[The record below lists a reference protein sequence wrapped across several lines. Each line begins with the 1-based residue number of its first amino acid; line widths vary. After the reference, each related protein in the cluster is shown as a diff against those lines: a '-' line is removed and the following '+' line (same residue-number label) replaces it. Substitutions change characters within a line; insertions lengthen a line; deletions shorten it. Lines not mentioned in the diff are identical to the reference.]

1 MSESPG
7 KKNLDSLTSTN
18 LSNPSDFYIA
28 FENRYR
34 GSRELIK
41 QRQTS
46 YLPYIS
52 PLKTVY
58 PNLKAI
64 DLGCG
69 RGEWLELLK
78 ENGVDASGVDL
89 DDAMLSSCIA
99 SNLNVKKIDAISA
112 LQELPNASLQI
123 ISGFHIAEH
132 LPFEQLI
139 ELIHQAL
146 RVLSPG
152 GLLILETPNSENIQ
166 VATSSFYLDPTHRNP
181 IPAQLLSFLMTYS
194 GFAFTTELR
203 LNADISPAEDVWLT
217 LRNVLTGVSR
227 DYAII
232 AQKAHKDLALN
243 LPIQMTSNNLGLSFE
258 DLVGPFD
265 SQLLNMDSKIRELLH
280 VQKMVTDWRE
290 ITLKQQSQLLEQ
302 QSQLLEQQ
310 SQLRDNKLRIHRLET
325 PFRAI
330 NNVWKKF
337 KQIKFK
343 ITQKIIP
350 KINQKKIQAHQLTRS
365 TLILIIRKLGL
376 YEQAFAFKHR
386 RINRIKL
393 ENLSPRAKQIYDD
406 LKLSKKIN
414 SKQEKS

>member
-1 MSESPG
+1 MSDSPS
-7 KKNLDSLTSTN
+7 KKKSDDLASINVSSAN
-18 LSNPSDFYIA
+18 DFYIA
-28 FENRYR
+28 FENQYR

-46 YLPYIS
+46 YLPYIA

-99 SNLNVKKIDAISA
+99 SNLKVKKIDAISA

-152 GLLILETPNSENIQ
+152 GLLILETPNSENIN

-203 LNADISPAEDVWLT
+203 LNADISPAEGAWLT

-227 DYAII
+227 DYALI
-232 AQKAHKDLALN
+232 AQKAHGDLALN
-243 LPIQMTSNNLGLSFE
+243 IPLQITSNNLGLSFD

-265 SQLLNMDSKIRELLH
+265 SQLLNMNSKIGEHLLSNQKIFNEL
-280 VQKMVTDWRE
+280 
-290 ITLKQQSQLLEQ
+290 QQIILDQ
-302 QSQLLEQQ
+302 QF
-310 SQLRDNKLRIHRLET
+310 RIHRLET
-325 PFRAI
+325 PFRI
-330 NNVWKKF
+330 LKNLWRQF
-337 KQIKFK
+337 KYIG
-343 ITQKIIP
+343 P
-350 KINQKKIQAHQLTRS
+350 KIKQRLIQTQQLVQGV
-365 TLILIIRKLGL
+365 LILIIRNLGL

-386 RINRIKL
+386 RLNRIKL
-393 ENLSPRAKQIYDD
+393 KNLSPWAKQIYDD
-406 LKLSKKIN
+406 LRLAKKIN
-414 SKQEKS
+414 SKQDKP

>member
-1 MSESPG
+1 MSDSPS
-7 KKNLDSLTSTN
+7 KKKSDALASINVSSAN
-18 LSNPSDFYIA
+18 DFYIA

-46 YLPYIS
+46 YLPYIA
-52 PLKTVY
+52 PLNTVY

-99 SNLNVKKIDAISA
+99 SNLKVKKIDAISA
-112 LQELPNASLQI
+112 LQELPNASLHI

-152 GLLILETPNSENIQ
+152 GLLILETPNSENIN

-203 LNADISPAEDVWLT
+203 LNADISPAEGAWLT

-227 DYAII
+227 DYALI
-232 AQKAHKDLALN
+232 AQKAHGELALN
-243 LPIQMTSNNLGLSFE
+243 IPLQMTSNNLGLSFD

-265 SQLLNMDSKIRELLH
+265 SQLLNMNSKIG
-280 VQKMVTDWRE
+280 D
-290 ITLKQQSQLLEQ
+290 QLLSNQKIFNELQ
-302 QSQLLEQQ
+302 QIIHDQQ
-310 SQLRDNKLRIHRLET
+310 FRIHRLET
-325 PFRAI
+325 PFRI
-330 NNVWKKF
+330 LKNLWRQF
-337 KQIKFK
+337 KYIG
-343 ITQKIIP
+343 P
-350 KINQKKIQAHQLTRS
+350 KIKQRLIQTQQLVQGV
-365 TLILIIRKLGL
+365 LILIIRNLGL

-386 RINRIKL
+386 RLNRIKL
-393 ENLSPRAKQIYDD
+393 KNLSPWAKQIYDD
-406 LKLSKKIN
+406 LRLAKKIN
-414 SKQEKS
+414 SKQDKP

>member
-1 MSESPG
+1 MSESPS

-18 LSNPSDFYIA
+18 LSSPSDFYIA
-28 FENRYR
+28 FEDRYR

-46 YLPYIS
+46 YLPYIE
-52 PLKTVY
+52 PLKAIY

-89 DDAMLSSCIA
+89 DNAMLSSCIA
-99 SNLNVKKIDAISA
+99 SNLKVKKIDAISA
-112 LQELPNASLQI
+112 LQELPNASLHI

-152 GLLILETPNSENIQ
+152 GLLILETPNSENIN

-181 IPAQLLSFLMTYS
+181 IPVQLLSFLMTYS

-203 LNADISPAEDVWLT
+203 LNADISPAEGAWLT

-227 DYAII
+227 DYALI
-232 AQKAHKDLALN
+232 AQKAHGDLALN
-243 LPIQMTSNNLGLSFE
+243 IPLQITSNNLGLSFD

-265 SQLLNMDSKIRELLH
+265 SQLLNMNSKIGENLLSN
-280 VQKMVTDWRE
+280 QKIFNE
-290 ITLKQQSQLLEQ
+290 LKQTILDQ
-302 QSQLLEQQ
+302 QF
-310 SQLRDNKLRIHRLET
+310 RIHRLET
-325 PFRAI
+325 PFRI
-330 NNVWKKF
+330 LKNLWRQF
-337 KQIKFK
+337 KYIG
-343 ITQKIIP
+343 P
-350 KINQKKIQAHQLTRS
+350 KIKQKLIQTQQLLQGV
-365 TLILIIRKLGL
+365 LILIIRNLGL

-386 RINRIKL
+386 RLNRIKL
-393 ENLSPRAKQIYDD
+393 KNLSPWAKQIYDD
-406 LKLSKKIN
+406 LGLAKKIN
-414 SKQEKS
+414 SKQDKP

>member
-1 MSESPG
+1 MSDSPSI
-7 KKNLDSLTSTN
+7 KKSDALASINVSSAN
-18 LSNPSDFYIA
+18 DFYIA

-46 YLPYIS
+46 YLPYIA

-99 SNLNVKKIDAISA
+99 SNLKVKKIDAISA
-112 LQELPNASLQI
+112 LQELPNASLHI

-152 GLLILETPNSENIQ
+152 GLLILETPNSENIN

-203 LNADISPAEDVWLT
+203 LNADISPAEGAWLT

-227 DYAII
+227 DYALI
-232 AQKAHKDLALN
+232 AQKAHGELALN
-243 LPIQMTSNNLGLSFE
+243 IPLQMTSNNLGLSFD

-265 SQLLNMDSKIRELLH
+265 SQLLNMNSKIG
-280 VQKMVTDWRE
+280 D
-290 ITLKQQSQLLEQ
+290 QLLSNQKIFNELQ
-302 QSQLLEQQ
+302 QIIHDQQ
-310 SQLRDNKLRIHRLET
+310 FRIHRLET
-325 PFRAI
+325 PFRI
-330 NNVWKKF
+330 LKNLWRQF
-337 KQIKFK
+337 KYIG
-343 ITQKIIP
+343 P
-350 KINQKKIQAHQLTRS
+350 KIKQRLIQTQQLVQGV
-365 TLILIIRKLGL
+365 LILIIRNLVM

-386 RINRIKL
+386 RLNRIKL
-393 ENLSPRAKQIYDD
+393 KNLSPWAKQIYDD
-406 LKLSKKIN
+406 LRLAKKIN
-414 SKQEKS
+414 SKQDKP

>member
-1 MSESPG
+1 MSDSPS
-7 KKNLDSLTSTN
+7 KKKSDALDSINVSSAN
-18 LSNPSDFYIA
+18 DFYIA

-46 YLPYIS
+46 YLPYIA
-52 PLKTVY
+52 PLNTVY

-99 SNLNVKKIDAISA
+99 SNLKVKKIDAISA
-112 LQELPNASLQI
+112 LQELPNASLHI

-152 GLLILETPNSENIQ
+152 GLLILETPNSENIN

-203 LNADISPAEDVWLT
+203 LNADISPAEGAWLT

-227 DYAII
+227 DYALI
-232 AQKAHKDLALN
+232 AQKAHGELALN
-243 LPIQMTSNNLGLSFE
+243 IPLQMTSNNLGLSFD

-265 SQLLNMDSKIRELLH
+265 SQLLNMNSKIG
-280 VQKMVTDWRE
+280 D
-290 ITLKQQSQLLEQ
+290 QLLSNQKIFNELQ
-302 QSQLLEQQ
+302 QIILDQQ
-310 SQLRDNKLRIHRLET
+310 FRIHRLET
-325 PFRAI
+325 PFRI
-330 NNVWKKF
+330 LKNLWRQF
-337 KQIKFK
+337 KYIG
-343 ITQKIIP
+343 P
-350 KINQKKIQAHQLTRS
+350 KIKQRLIQTQQLVQGV
-365 TLILIIRKLGL
+365 LILIIRNLGL

-386 RINRIKL
+386 RLNRIKL
-393 ENLSPRAKQIYDD
+393 KNLSPWAKQIYDD
-406 LKLSKKIN
+406 LRLAKKIN
-414 SKQEKS
+414 SKQDKP

>member
-1 MSESPG
+1 MSDSPSI
-7 KKNLDSLTSTN
+7 KKSDALASINVSSAN
-18 LSNPSDFYIA
+18 DFYIA

-46 YLPYIS
+46 YLPYIA

-99 SNLNVKKIDAISA
+99 SNLKVKKIDAISA
-112 LQELPNASLQI
+112 LQELPNASLHI

-152 GLLILETPNSENIQ
+152 GLLILETPNSENIN

-194 GFAFTTELR
+194 GFAFTIELR
-203 LNADISPAEDVWLT
+203 LNADISPAEGAWLT

-227 DYAII
+227 DYALI
-232 AQKAHKDLALN
+232 AQKAHGELALN
-243 LPIQMTSNNLGLSFE
+243 IPLQMTSNNLGLSFD

-265 SQLLNMDSKIRELLH
+265 SQLLNMNSKIG
-280 VQKMVTDWRE
+280 D
-290 ITLKQQSQLLEQ
+290 QLLSNQKIFNELQ
-302 QSQLLEQQ
+302 QIIHDQQ
-310 SQLRDNKLRIHRLET
+310 FRIHRLET
-325 PFRAI
+325 PFRI
-330 NNVWKKF
+330 LKNLWRQF
-337 KQIKFK
+337 KYIG
-343 ITQKIIP
+343 P
-350 KINQKKIQAHQLTRS
+350 KIKQRLIQTQQLVQGV
-365 TLILIIRKLGL
+365 LILIIRNLGL

-386 RINRIKL
+386 RLNRIKL
-393 ENLSPRAKQIYDD
+393 KNLSPWAKQIYDD
-406 LKLSKKIN
+406 LRLAKKIN
-414 SKQEKS
+414 SKQDKP

>member
-1 MSESPG
+1 MSDSPS
-7 KKNLDSLTSTN
+7 KKKSDALDSINVSSAN
-18 LSNPSDFYIA
+18 DFYIA

-46 YLPYIS
+46 YLPYIA

-99 SNLNVKKIDAISA
+99 SNLKVKKIDAISA
-112 LQELPNASLQI
+112 LQELPNASLHI

-152 GLLILETPNSENIQ
+152 GLLILETPNSENIN

-203 LNADISPAEDVWLT
+203 LNADISPAEGAWLT

-227 DYAII
+227 DYALI
-232 AQKAHKDLALN
+232 AQKAHGELALN
-243 LPIQMTSNNLGLSFE
+243 IPLQMTSNNLGLSFD

-265 SQLLNMDSKIRELLH
+265 SQLLNMNSKIG
-280 VQKMVTDWRE
+280 D
-290 ITLKQQSQLLEQ
+290 QLLSNQKIFNELQ
-302 QSQLLEQQ
+302 QIIHDQQ
-310 SQLRDNKLRIHRLET
+310 FRIHRLET
-325 PFRAI
+325 PFRI
-330 NNVWKKF
+330 LKNLWRQF
-337 KQIKFK
+337 KYIG
-343 ITQKIIP
+343 P
-350 KINQKKIQAHQLTRS
+350 KIKQRLIQTQQLVQGV
-365 TLILIIRKLGL
+365 LILIIRNLGL

-386 RINRIKL
+386 RLNRIKL
-393 ENLSPRAKQIYDD
+393 KNLSPWAKQIYDD
-406 LKLSKKIN
+406 LRLAKKIN
-414 SKQEKS
+414 SKQDKP

>member
-243 LPIQMTSNNLGLSFE
+243 LPIQMTSNNLGLSFD

-265 SQLLNMDSKIRELLH
+265 SQLLNMNSKIGEHLLSN
-280 VQKMVTDWRE
+280 QKIFNE
-290 ITLKQQSQLLEQ
+290 LKQTILDQ
-302 QSQLLEQQ
+302 QF
-310 SQLRDNKLRIHRLET
+310 RIHRLET
-325 PFRAI
+325 PFRI
-330 NNVWKKF
+330 LKNLWRQF
-337 KQIKFK
+337 KYIG
-343 ITQKIIP
+343 P
-350 KINQKKIQAHQLTRS
+350 KIKQKLIQTQQLLQGV
-365 TLILIIRKLGL
+365 LILIIRNLGL

-386 RINRIKL
+386 RLNRIKL
-393 ENLSPRAKQIYDD
+393 KNLSPWAKQIYDD
-406 LKLSKKIN
+406 LGLAKKIN
-414 SKQEKS
+414 SKQDKP

>member
-1 MSESPG
+1 MSDSPSI
-7 KKNLDSLTSTN
+7 KKSDALASINVSSAN
-18 LSNPSDFYIA
+18 DFYIA

-46 YLPYIS
+46 YLPYIA

-99 SNLNVKKIDAISA
+99 SNLKVKKIDAISA
-112 LQELPNASLQI
+112 LQELPNASLHI

-152 GLLILETPNSENIQ
+152 GLLILETPNSENIN

-203 LNADISPAEDVWLT
+203 LNADISPAEGAWLT

-227 DYAII
+227 DYALI
-232 AQKAHKDLALN
+232 AQKAHGELALN
-243 LPIQMTSNNLGLSFE
+243 IPLQMTSNNLGLSFD

-265 SQLLNMDSKIRELLH
+265 SQLLNMNSKIG
-280 VQKMVTDWRE
+280 D
-290 ITLKQQSQLLEQ
+290 QLLSNQKIFNELQ
-302 QSQLLEQQ
+302 QIIHDQQ
-310 SQLRDNKLRIHRLET
+310 FRIHRLET
-325 PFRAI
+325 PFRI
-330 NNVWKKF
+330 LKNLWRQF
-337 KQIKFK
+337 KYIG
-343 ITQKIIP
+343 P
-350 KINQKKIQAHQLTRS
+350 KIKQRLIQTQQLVQGV
-365 TLILIIRKLGL
+365 LILIIRNLGL

-386 RINRIKL
+386 RLNRIKL
-393 ENLSPRAKQIYDD
+393 KNLSPWAKQIYDD
-406 LKLSKKIN
+406 LRLAKKIN
-414 SKQEKS
+414 SKQDKP

>member
-1 MSESPG
+1 MSDSPS
-7 KKNLDSLTSTN
+7 KKKSDALDSINVSSAN
-18 LSNPSDFYIA
+18 DFYIA

-46 YLPYIS
+46 YLPYIA

-99 SNLNVKKIDAISA
+99 SNLKVKKIDAISA
-112 LQELPNASLQI
+112 LQELPNASLHI

-152 GLLILETPNSENIQ
+152 GLLILETPNSENIN

-203 LNADISPAEDVWLT
+203 LNADISPAEGAWLT

-227 DYAII
+227 DYALI
-232 AQKAHKDLALN
+232 AQKAHGELALN
-243 LPIQMTSNNLGLSFE
+243 IPIQMTSNNLGLSFD

-265 SQLLNMDSKIRELLH
+265 SQLLNMNSKIG
-280 VQKMVTDWRE
+280 D
-290 ITLKQQSQLLEQ
+290 QLLSNQKIFNELQ
-302 QSQLLEQQ
+302 QIILDQQ
-310 SQLRDNKLRIHRLET
+310 FRIHRLET
-325 PFRAI
+325 PFRI
-330 NNVWKKF
+330 LKNLWRQF
-337 KQIKFK
+337 KYIG
-343 ITQKIIP
+343 P
-350 KINQKKIQAHQLTRS
+350 KIKQRLIQTQQLVQGV
-365 TLILIIRKLGL
+365 LILIIRNLGL

-386 RINRIKL
+386 RLNRIKL
-393 ENLSPRAKQIYDD
+393 KNLSPWAKQIYDD
-406 LKLSKKIN
+406 LRLAKKIN
-414 SKQEKS
+414 SKQDKP

>member
-1 MSESPG
+1 MSDSPSI
-7 KKNLDSLTSTN
+7 KKSDALASINVSSAN
-18 LSNPSDFYIA
+18 DFYIA

-46 YLPYIS
+46 YLPYIA

-99 SNLNVKKIDAISA
+99 SNLKVKKIDAISA
-112 LQELPNASLQI
+112 LQELPNASLHI

-152 GLLILETPNSENIQ
+152 GLLILETPNSENIN

-203 LNADISPAEDVWLT
+203 LNADISPAEGAWLT

-227 DYAII
+227 DYALI
-232 AQKAHKDLALN
+232 AQKAHGELALN
-243 LPIQMTSNNLGLSFE
+243 IPLQMTSNNLGLSFD

-265 SQLLNMDSKIRELLH
+265 SQLLNMNSKIG
-280 VQKMVTDWRE
+280 D
-290 ITLKQQSQLLEQ
+290 QLLSNQKIFNELQ
-302 QSQLLEQQ
+302 QIILDQQ
-310 SQLRDNKLRIHRLET
+310 FRIHRLET
-325 PFRAI
+325 PFRI
-330 NNVWKKF
+330 LKNLWRQF
-337 KQIKFK
+337 KYIG
-343 ITQKIIP
+343 P
-350 KINQKKIQAHQLTRS
+350 KIKQRLIQTQQLVQGV
-365 TLILIIRKLGL
+365 LILIIRNLGL

-386 RINRIKL
+386 RLNRIKL
-393 ENLSPRAKQIYDD
+393 KNLSPWAKQIYDD
-406 LKLSKKIN
+406 LRLAKKIN
-414 SKQEKS
+414 SKQDKP

>member
-1 MSESPG
+1 MSDSPS
-7 KKNLDSLTSTN
+7 KKKSDALASINVSSAN
-18 LSNPSDFYIA
+18 DFYIA

-46 YLPYIS
+46 YLPYIA

-99 SNLNVKKIDAISA
+99 SNLKVKKIDAISA
-112 LQELPNASLQI
+112 LQELPNTSLHI

-152 GLLILETPNSENIQ
+152 GLLILETPNSENIN

-203 LNADISPAEDVWLT
+203 LNADISPAEGAWLT

-227 DYAII
+227 DYALI
-232 AQKAHKDLALN
+232 AQKAHGDLALN
-243 LPIQMTSNNLGLSFE
+243 IPLQITSNNLGLSFD

-265 SQLLNMDSKIRELLH
+265 SQLLNMNSKIG
-280 VQKMVTDWRE
+280 D
-290 ITLKQQSQLLEQ
+290 QLLSNQKIFNELQ
-302 QSQLLEQQ
+302 QIILDQQ
-310 SQLRDNKLRIHRLET
+310 FRIHRLET
-325 PFRAI
+325 PFRI
-330 NNVWKKF
+330 LKNLWRQF
-337 KQIKFK
+337 KYIG
-343 ITQKIIP
+343 P
-350 KINQKKIQAHQLTRS
+350 KIKQRLIQTQQLVQGV
-365 TLILIIRKLGL
+365 LILIIRNLGL

-386 RINRIKL
+386 RLNRIKL
-393 ENLSPRAKQIYDD
+393 KNLSPWAKQIYDD
-406 LKLSKKIN
+406 LRLAKKIN
-414 SKQEKS
+414 SKQDKP

>member
-1 MSESPG
+1 MSDSPSI
-7 KKNLDSLTSTN
+7 KKSDALASINVSSAN
-18 LSNPSDFYIA
+18 DFYIA

-46 YLPYIS
+46 YLPYIA
-52 PLKTVY
+52 PLNTVY

-99 SNLNVKKIDAISA
+99 SNLKVKKIDAISA
-112 LQELPNASLQI
+112 LQELPNASLHI

-152 GLLILETPNSENIQ
+152 GLLILETPNSENIN

-203 LNADISPAEDVWLT
+203 LNADISPAEGAWLT

-227 DYAII
+227 DYALI
-232 AQKAHKDLALN
+232 AQKAHGELALN
-243 LPIQMTSNNLGLSFE
+243 IPIQMTSNNLGLSFD
-258 DLVGPFD
+258 DLVGPID
-265 SQLLNMDSKIRELLH
+265 SQLLNMNSKIG
-280 VQKMVTDWRE
+280 D
-290 ITLKQQSQLLEQ
+290 QLLSNQKIFNELQ
-302 QSQLLEQQ
+302 QIIHDQQ
-310 SQLRDNKLRIHRLET
+310 FRIHRLET
-325 PFRAI
+325 PFRI
-330 NNVWKKF
+330 LKNLWRQF
-337 KQIKFK
+337 KYIG
-343 ITQKIIP
+343 P
-350 KINQKKIQAHQLTRS
+350 KIKQRLIQTQQLVQGV
-365 TLILIIRKLGL
+365 LILIIRNLGL

-386 RINRIKL
+386 RLNRIKL
-393 ENLSPRAKQIYDD
+393 KNLSPWAKQIYDD
-406 LKLSKKIN
+406 LRLAKKIN
-414 SKQEKS
+414 SKQDKP

>member
-1 MSESPG
+1 MSDSPSI
-7 KKNLDSLTSTN
+7 KKSDALASINVSSAN
-18 LSNPSDFYIA
+18 DFYIA

-46 YLPYIS
+46 YLPYIA
-52 PLKTVY
+52 PLNTVY

-99 SNLNVKKIDAISA
+99 SNLKVKKIDAISA
-112 LQELPNASLQI
+112 LQELPTASLHI
-123 ISGFHIAEH
+123 ISGFHMAEQ

-152 GLLILETPNSENIQ
+152 GLLILETPNSENIN

-203 LNADISPAEDVWLT
+203 LNADISPAEGAWLT

-227 DYAII
+227 DYALI
-232 AQKAHKDLALN
+232 AQKAHGELALN
-243 LPIQMTSNNLGLSFE
+243 IPLQMTSNNLGLSFD

-265 SQLLNMDSKIRELLH
+265 SQLLNMNSKIG
-280 VQKMVTDWRE
+280 D
-290 ITLKQQSQLLEQ
+290 QLLSNQKIFNELQ
-302 QSQLLEQQ
+302 QIIHDQQ
-310 SQLRDNKLRIHRLET
+310 FRIHRLET
-325 PFRAI
+325 PFRI
-330 NNVWKKF
+330 LKNLWRQF
-337 KQIKFK
+337 KYIG
-343 ITQKIIP
+343 P
-350 KINQKKIQAHQLTRS
+350 KIKQRLIQTQQLVQGV
-365 TLILIIRKLGL
+365 LILIIRNLGL

-386 RINRIKL
+386 RLNRIKL
-393 ENLSPRAKQIYDD
+393 KNLSPWAKQIYDD
-406 LKLSKKIN
+406 LRLAKKIN
-414 SKQEKS
+414 SKQDKP

>member
-1 MSESPG
+1 MSESPS

-18 LSNPSDFYIA
+18 LSSPSDFYIA

-46 YLPYIS
+46 YLPYIE
-52 PLKTVY
+52 PLKAIY

-89 DDAMLSSCIA
+89 DNAMLSSCIA
-99 SNLNVKKIDAISA
+99 SNLKVKKIDAISA
-112 LQELPNASLQI
+112 LQELPNASLHI

-152 GLLILETPNSENIQ
+152 GLLILETPNSENIN

-181 IPAQLLSFLMTYS
+181 IPVQLLSFLMTYS

-203 LNADISPAEDVWLT
+203 LNADISPAEGAWLT

-227 DYAII
+227 DYALI
-232 AQKAHKDLALN
+232 AQKAHGDLALN
-243 LPIQMTSNNLGLSFE
+243 IPLQITSNNLGLSFD

-265 SQLLNMDSKIRELLH
+265 SQLLNMNSKIGENLLSN
-280 VQKMVTDWRE
+280 QKIFNE
-290 ITLKQQSQLLEQ
+290 LKQTILDQ
-302 QSQLLEQQ
+302 QF
-310 SQLRDNKLRIHRLET
+310 RIHRLET
-325 PFRAI
+325 PFRI
-330 NNVWKKF
+330 LKNLWRQF
-337 KQIKFK
+337 KYIG
-343 ITQKIIP
+343 P
-350 KINQKKIQAHQLTRS
+350 KIKQKLIQTQQLLQGV
-365 TLILIIRKLGL
+365 LILIIRNLGL

-386 RINRIKL
+386 RLNRIKL
-393 ENLSPRAKQIYDD
+393 KNLSPWAKQIYDD
-406 LKLSKKIN
+406 LGLAKKIN
-414 SKQEKS
+414 SKQDKP

>member
-1 MSESPG
+1 MSDSPSI
-7 KKNLDSLTSTN
+7 KKSDALASINVSSAN
-18 LSNPSDFYIA
+18 DFYIA

-46 YLPYIS
+46 YLPYIA

-99 SNLNVKKIDAISA
+99 SNLKVKKIDAISA
-112 LQELPNASLQI
+112 LQELPNASLHI

-152 GLLILETPNSENIQ
+152 GLLILETPNSENIN

-203 LNADISPAEDVWLT
+203 LNADISPAEGAWLT

-227 DYAII
+227 DYALI
-232 AQKAHKDLALN
+232 AQKAHGELALN
-243 LPIQMTSNNLGLSFE
+243 IPIQMTSNNLGLSFD

-265 SQLLNMDSKIRELLH
+265 SQLLNMNSKIG
-280 VQKMVTDWRE
+280 D
-290 ITLKQQSQLLEQ
+290 QLLSNQKIFNELQ
-302 QSQLLEQQ
+302 QIILDQQ
-310 SQLRDNKLRIHRLET
+310 FRIHRLET
-325 PFRAI
+325 PFRI
-330 NNVWKKF
+330 LKNLWRQF
-337 KQIKFK
+337 KYIG
-343 ITQKIIP
+343 P
-350 KINQKKIQAHQLTRS
+350 KIKQRLIQTQQLVQGV
-365 TLILIIRKLGL
+365 LILIIRNLGL

-386 RINRIKL
+386 RLNRIKL
-393 ENLSPRAKQIYDD
+393 KNLSPWAKQIYDD
-406 LKLSKKIN
+406 LRLAKKIN
-414 SKQEKS
+414 SKQDKP

>member
-1 MSESPG
+1 MSDSPS
-7 KKNLDSLTSTN
+7 KKKSDALASINVSSAN
-18 LSNPSDFYIA
+18 DFYIA

-46 YLPYIS
+46 YLPYIA

-99 SNLNVKKIDAISA
+99 SNLKVKKIDAISA
-112 LQELPNASLQI
+112 LQELPNASLHI

-152 GLLILETPNSENIQ
+152 GLLILETPNSENIN

-203 LNADISPAEDVWLT
+203 LNADISPAEGAWLT

-227 DYAII
+227 DYALI
-232 AQKAHKDLALN
+232 AQKAHGELALN
-243 LPIQMTSNNLGLSFE
+243 IPLQMTSNNLGLSFD

-265 SQLLNMDSKIRELLH
+265 SQLLNMNSKIG
-280 VQKMVTDWRE
+280 D
-290 ITLKQQSQLLEQ
+290 QLLSNQKIFNELQ
-302 QSQLLEQQ
+302 QIIHDQQ
-310 SQLRDNKLRIHRLET
+310 FRIHRLET
-325 PFRAI
+325 PFRI
-330 NNVWKKF
+330 LKNLWRQF
-337 KQIKFK
+337 KYIG
-343 ITQKIIP
+343 P
-350 KINQKKIQAHQLTRS
+350 KIKQRLIQTQQLVQGV
-365 TLILIIRKLGL
+365 LILIIRNLGL

-386 RINRIKL
+386 RLNRIKL
-393 ENLSPRAKQIYDD
+393 KNLSPWAKQIYDD
-406 LKLSKKIN
+406 LRLAKKIN
-414 SKQEKS
+414 NKQDKP

>member
-1 MSESPG
+1 MSESPS

-18 LSNPSDFYIA
+18 LSSPSDFYIA

-46 YLPYIS
+46 YLPYIE
-52 PLKTVY
+52 PLKAIY

-112 LQELPNASLQI
+112 LQGLPNASLQI

-152 GLLILETPNSENIQ
+152 GLLILETPNSENIN

-181 IPAQLLSFLMTYS
+181 IPVQLLSFLMTYS

-203 LNADISPAEDVWLT
+203 LNADISPAEGAWLT

-227 DYAII
+227 DYALI
-232 AQKAHKDLALN
+232 AQKAHGDLALN
-243 LPIQMTSNNLGLSFE
+243 MPLQITSNNLGLSFD

-265 SQLLNMDSKIRELLH
+265 SQLLNMNSKI
-280 VQKMVTDWRE
+280 
-290 ITLKQQSQLLEQ
+290 SQLFSTQKIFDELQ
-302 QSQLLEQQ
+302 QTILDQQ
-310 SQLRDNKLRIHRLET
+310 SQLRDQKLRIHRLET
-325 PFRAI
+325 PFRVI

-337 KQIKFK
+337 KQIKLK
-343 ITQKIIP
+343 TTQKIIP
-350 KINQKKIQAHQLTRS
+350 KINQKKIQAHQIARS

-386 RINRIKL
+386 KINRIKL
-393 ENLSPRAKQIYDD
+393 KNLSPRAKQIYDD
-406 LKLSKKIN
+406 LSLAKKIN
-414 SKQEKS
+414 SKQDKS

>member
-1 MSESPG
+1 MSDSPS
-7 KKNLDSLTSTN
+7 KKKSDALDSINVSSAN
-18 LSNPSDFYIA
+18 DFYIA

-46 YLPYIS
+46 YLPYIA
-52 PLKTVY
+52 PLNTVY

-99 SNLNVKKIDAISA
+99 SNLKVKKIDAISA
-112 LQELPNASLQI
+112 LQELPNASLHI

-152 GLLILETPNSENIQ
+152 GLLILETPNSENIN

-203 LNADISPAEDVWLT
+203 LNADISPAEGAWLT

-227 DYAII
+227 DYALI
-232 AQKAHKDLALN
+232 AQKAHGELALN
-243 LPIQMTSNNLGLSFE
+243 IPIQMTSNNLGLSFD

-265 SQLLNMDSKIRELLH
+265 SQLLNMNSKIG
-280 VQKMVTDWRE
+280 D
-290 ITLKQQSQLLEQ
+290 QLLSNQKIFNELQ
-302 QSQLLEQQ
+302 QIILDQQ
-310 SQLRDNKLRIHRLET
+310 FRIHRLET
-325 PFRAI
+325 PFRI
-330 NNVWKKF
+330 LKNLWRQF
-337 KQIKFK
+337 KYIG
-343 ITQKIIP
+343 P
-350 KINQKKIQAHQLTRS
+350 KIKQRLIQTQQLVQGV
-365 TLILIIRKLGL
+365 LGAIHFL
-376 YEQAFAFKHR
+376 LLR
-386 RINRIKL
+386 
-393 ENLSPRAKQIYDD
+393 P
-406 LKLSKKIN
+406 
-414 SKQEKS
+414 

>member
-1 MSESPG
+1 MSDSPSI
-7 KKNLDSLTSTN
+7 KKSDALASINVSSAN
-18 LSNPSDFYIA
+18 DFYIA

-46 YLPYIS
+46 YLPYIA

-69 RGEWLELLK
+69 SGEWLELLK

-99 SNLNVKKIDAISA
+99 SNLKVKKIDAISA
-112 LQELPNASLQI
+112 LQELPNASLHI

-152 GLLILETPNSENIQ
+152 GLLILETPNSENIN

-203 LNADISPAEDVWLT
+203 LNADISPAEGAWLT

-227 DYAII
+227 DYALI
-232 AQKAHKDLALN
+232 AQKAHGELALN
-243 LPIQMTSNNLGLSFE
+243 IPLQMTSNNLGLSFD

-265 SQLLNMDSKIRELLH
+265 SQLLNMNSKIG
-280 VQKMVTDWRE
+280 D
-290 ITLKQQSQLLEQ
+290 QLLSNQKIFNELQ
-302 QSQLLEQQ
+302 QIIHDQQ
-310 SQLRDNKLRIHRLET
+310 FRIHRLET
-325 PFRAI
+325 PFRI
-330 NNVWKKF
+330 LKNLWRQF
-337 KQIKFK
+337 KYIG
-343 ITQKIIP
+343 P
-350 KINQKKIQAHQLTRS
+350 KIKQRLIQTQQLVQGV
-365 TLILIIRKLGL
+365 LILIIRNLGL

-386 RINRIKL
+386 RLNRIKL
-393 ENLSPRAKQIYDD
+393 KNLSPWAKQIYDD
-406 LKLSKKIN
+406 LRLAKKIN
-414 SKQEKS
+414 SKQDKP

>member
-1 MSESPG
+1 MSDSPS
-7 KKNLDSLTSTN
+7 KKKSDALASINVSSAN
-18 LSNPSDFYIA
+18 DFYIA

-46 YLPYIS
+46 YLPYIA

-99 SNLNVKKIDAISA
+99 SNLKVKKIDAISA
-112 LQELPNASLQI
+112 LQELPNASLHI

-152 GLLILETPNSENIQ
+152 GLLILETPNSENIN

-203 LNADISPAEDVWLT
+203 LNADISPAEGAWLT

-227 DYAII
+227 DYALI
-232 AQKAHKDLALN
+232 AQKAHGDLALN
-243 LPIQMTSNNLGLSFE
+243 IPLQMTSNNLGLSFD

-265 SQLLNMDSKIRELLH
+265 SQLLNMNSKIG
-280 VQKMVTDWRE
+280 D
-290 ITLKQQSQLLEQ
+290 QLLSNQKIFNELQ
-302 QSQLLEQQ
+302 QIIHDQQ
-310 SQLRDNKLRIHRLET
+310 FRIHRLET
-325 PFRAI
+325 PFRI
-330 NNVWKKF
+330 LKNLWRQF
-337 KQIKFK
+337 KYIG
-343 ITQKIIP
+343 P
-350 KINQKKIQAHQLTRS
+350 KIKQRLIQTQQLVQGV
-365 TLILIIRKLGL
+365 LILIIRNLGL

-386 RINRIKL
+386 RLNRIKL
-393 ENLSPRAKQIYDD
+393 KNLSPWAKQIYDD
-406 LKLSKKIN
+406 LSLAKKIN
-414 SKQEKS
+414 SKQDKS

>member
-1 MSESPG
+1 MSDSPS
-7 KKNLDSLTSTN
+7 KKKSDALASINVSSAN
-18 LSNPSDFYIA
+18 DFYIA

-46 YLPYIS
+46 YLPYIA

-99 SNLNVKKIDAISA
+99 SNLKVKKIDAISA
-112 LQELPNASLQI
+112 LQELPNASLHI

-152 GLLILETPNSENIQ
+152 GLLILETPNSENIN

-203 LNADISPAEDVWLT
+203 LNADISPAEGAWLT

-227 DYAII
+227 DYALI
-232 AQKAHKDLALN
+232 AQKAHGDLALN
-243 LPIQMTSNNLGLSFE
+243 IPLQITSNNLGLSFD

-265 SQLLNMDSKIRELLH
+265 SQLLNMNSKIGEHLLSN
-280 VQKMVTDWRE
+280 QKIFNE
-290 ITLKQQSQLLEQ
+290 LKQTILDQ
-302 QSQLLEQQ
+302 QF
-310 SQLRDNKLRIHRLET
+310 RIHRLET
-325 PFRAI
+325 PFRI
-330 NNVWKKF
+330 LKNLWRQF
-337 KQIKFK
+337 KYIG
-343 ITQKIIP
+343 P
-350 KINQKKIQAHQLTRS
+350 KIKQRLIQTQQLVQGV
-365 TLILIIRKLGL
+365 LILIIRNLGL

-386 RINRIKL
+386 RLNRIKL
-393 ENLSPRAKQIYDD
+393 KNLSPWAKQIYDD
-406 LKLSKKIN
+406 LRLAKKIN
-414 SKQEKS
+414 SKQDKP

>member
-1 MSESPG
+1 MSDSPS
-7 KKNLDSLTSTN
+7 KKKSDALDSINVSSAN
-18 LSNPSDFYIA
+18 DFYIA

-46 YLPYIS
+46 YLPYIA

-99 SNLNVKKIDAISA
+99 SNLKVKKIDAISA
-112 LQELPNASLQI
+112 LQELPNASLHI

-152 GLLILETPNSENIQ
+152 GLLILETPNSENIN

-203 LNADISPAEDVWLT
+203 LNADISPAEGAWLT

-227 DYAII
+227 DYALI
-232 AQKAHKDLALN
+232 AQKAHGELALN
-243 LPIQMTSNNLGLSFE
+243 IPLQMTSNNLGLSFD

-265 SQLLNMDSKIRELLH
+265 SQLLNMNSKIG
-280 VQKMVTDWRE
+280 D
-290 ITLKQQSQLLEQ
+290 QLLSNQKIFNELQ
-302 QSQLLEQQ
+302 QIILDQQ
-310 SQLRDNKLRIHRLET
+310 FRIHRLET
-325 PFRAI
+325 PFRI
-330 NNVWKKF
+330 LKNLWRQF
-337 KQIKFK
+337 KYIG
-343 ITQKIIP
+343 P
-350 KINQKKIQAHQLTRS
+350 KIKQRLIQTQQLVQGV
-365 TLILIIRKLGL
+365 LILIIRNLGL

-386 RINRIKL
+386 RLNRIKL
-393 ENLSPRAKQIYDD
+393 KNLSPWAKQIYDD
-406 LKLSKKIN
+406 LRLAKKIN
-414 SKQEKS
+414 SKQDKP

>member
-1 MSESPG
+1 MSDSPS
-7 KKNLDSLTSTN
+7 KKKSDALASINVSSAN
-18 LSNPSDFYIA
+18 DFYIA

-46 YLPYIS
+46 YLPYIA

-99 SNLNVKKIDAISA
+99 SNLKVKKIDAISA
-112 LQELPNASLQI
+112 LQELPNASLHI

-152 GLLILETPNSENIQ
+152 GLLILETPKSENIN

-203 LNADISPAEDVWLT
+203 LNADISPAEGAWLT

-227 DYAII
+227 DYALI
-232 AQKAHKDLALN
+232 AQKAHGELALN
-243 LPIQMTSNNLGLSFE
+243 IPLQMTSNNLGLSFD

-265 SQLLNMDSKIRELLH
+265 SQLLNMNSKIG
-280 VQKMVTDWRE
+280 D
-290 ITLKQQSQLLEQ
+290 QLLSNQKIFNELQ
-302 QSQLLEQQ
+302 QIIHDQQ
-310 SQLRDNKLRIHRLET
+310 FRIHRLET
-325 PFRAI
+325 PFRI
-330 NNVWKKF
+330 LKNLWRQF
-337 KQIKFK
+337 KYIG
-343 ITQKIIP
+343 P
-350 KINQKKIQAHQLTRS
+350 KIKQRLIQTQQLVQGV
-365 TLILIIRKLGL
+365 LILIIRNLGL

-386 RINRIKL
+386 RLNRIKL
-393 ENLSPRAKQIYDD
+393 KNLSPWAKQIYDD
-406 LKLSKKIN
+406 LRLAKKIN
-414 SKQEKS
+414 SKQDKP

>member
-1 MSESPG
+1 MSDSPS
-7 KKNLDSLTSTN
+7 KKKSDALDSINVSSAN
-18 LSNPSDFYIA
+18 DFYIA

-46 YLPYIS
+46 YLPYIA
-52 PLKTVY
+52 PLNTVY

-99 SNLNVKKIDAISA
+99 SNLKVKKIDAISA
-112 LQELPNASLQI
+112 LQELPNASLHI

-152 GLLILETPNSENIQ
+152 GLLILETPNSENIN

-203 LNADISPAEDVWLT
+203 LNADISPAEGAWLT

-227 DYAII
+227 DYALI
-232 AQKAHKDLALN
+232 AQKAHGELALN
-243 LPIQMTSNNLGLSFE
+243 IPLQMTSNNLGLSFD

-265 SQLLNMDSKIRELLH
+265 SQLLNMNSKIG
-280 VQKMVTDWRE
+280 D
-290 ITLKQQSQLLEQ
+290 QLLSNQKIFNELQ
-302 QSQLLEQQ
+302 QIIHDQQ
-310 SQLRDNKLRIHRLET
+310 FRIHRLET
-325 PFRAI
+325 PFRI
-330 NNVWKKF
+330 LKNLWRQF
-337 KQIKFK
+337 KYIG
-343 ITQKIIP
+343 P
-350 KINQKKIQAHQLTRS
+350 KIKQRLIQTQQLVQGV
-365 TLILIIRKLGL
+365 LILIIRNLGL

-386 RINRIKL
+386 RLNRIKL
-393 ENLSPRAKQIYDD
+393 KNLSPWAKQIYDD
-406 LKLSKKIN
+406 LRLAKKIN
-414 SKQEKS
+414 SKQDKP

>member
-1 MSESPG
+1 MSDSPS
-7 KKNLDSLTSTN
+7 KKKSDALDSINVSSAN
-18 LSNPSDFYIA
+18 DFYIA

-46 YLPYIS
+46 YLPYIA

-99 SNLNVKKIDAISA
+99 SNLKVKKIDAISA
-112 LQELPNASLQI
+112 LQELPNASLHI

-152 GLLILETPNSENIQ
+152 GLLILETPNSENIN

-181 IPAQLLSFLMTYS
+181 IPVQLLSFLMTYS

-203 LNADISPAEDVWLT
+203 LNADISPAEGAWLT

-227 DYAII
+227 DYALI
-232 AQKAHKDLALN
+232 AQKAHGELALN
-243 LPIQMTSNNLGLSFE
+243 IPLQMTSNNLGLSFD

-265 SQLLNMDSKIRELLH
+265 SQLLNMNSKIG
-280 VQKMVTDWRE
+280 D
-290 ITLKQQSQLLEQ
+290 QLLSNQKIFNELQ
-302 QSQLLEQQ
+302 QIIHDQQ
-310 SQLRDNKLRIHRLET
+310 FRIHRLET
-325 PFRAI
+325 PFRI
-330 NNVWKKF
+330 LKNLWRQF
-337 KQIKFK
+337 KYIG
-343 ITQKIIP
+343 P
-350 KINQKKIQAHQLTRS
+350 KIKQRLIQTQQLVQGV
-365 TLILIIRKLGL
+365 LILIIRNLGL

-386 RINRIKL
+386 RLNRIKL
-393 ENLSPRAKQIYDD
+393 KNLSPWAKQIYDD
-406 LKLSKKIN
+406 LRLAKKIN
-414 SKQEKS
+414 SKQDKP

>member
-1 MSESPG
+1 MSDSPS
-7 KKNLDSLTSTN
+7 KKKSDALASINVSSAN
-18 LSNPSDFYIA
+18 DFYIA

-46 YLPYIS
+46 YLPYIA

-99 SNLNVKKIDAISA
+99 SNLKVKKIDAISA
-112 LQELPNASLQI
+112 LQELPNASLHI

-152 GLLILETPNSENIQ
+152 GLLILETPNSENIN

-203 LNADISPAEDVWLT
+203 LNADISPAEGAWLT

-227 DYAII
+227 DYALI
-232 AQKAHKDLALN
+232 AQKAHGELALN
-243 LPIQMTSNNLGLSFE
+243 IPLQMTSNNLGLSFD

-265 SQLLNMDSKIRELLH
+265 SQLLNMNSKIG
-280 VQKMVTDWRE
+280 D
-290 ITLKQQSQLLEQ
+290 QLLSNQKIFNELQ
-302 QSQLLEQQ
+302 QIILDQQ
-310 SQLRDNKLRIHRLET
+310 FRIHRLET
-325 PFRAI
+325 PFRI
-330 NNVWKKF
+330 LKNLWRQF
-337 KQIKFK
+337 KYIG
-343 ITQKIIP
+343 P
-350 KINQKKIQAHQLTRS
+350 KIKQRLIQTQQLVQGV
-365 TLILIIRKLGL
+365 LILIIRNLGL

-386 RINRIKL
+386 RLNRIKL
-393 ENLSPRAKQIYDD
+393 KNLSPWAKQIYDD
-406 LKLSKKIN
+406 LRLAKKIN
-414 SKQEKS
+414 SKQDKP

>member
-1 MSESPG
+1 MSDSPS
-7 KKNLDSLTSTN
+7 KKKSDALASINVSSAN
-18 LSNPSDFYIA
+18 DFYIA

-46 YLPYIS
+46 YLPYIA

-99 SNLNVKKIDAISA
+99 SNLKVKKIDAISA
-112 LQELPNASLQI
+112 LQELPNASLHI

-152 GLLILETPNSENIQ
+152 GLLILETPNSENIN

-194 GFAFTTELR
+194 GFAFTIELR
-203 LNADISPAEDVWLT
+203 LNADISPAEGAWLT

-227 DYAII
+227 DYALI
-232 AQKAHKDLALN
+232 AQKAHGELALN
-243 LPIQMTSNNLGLSFE
+243 IPLQMTSNNLGLSFD

-265 SQLLNMDSKIRELLH
+265 SQLLNMNSKIG
-280 VQKMVTDWRE
+280 D
-290 ITLKQQSQLLEQ
+290 QLLSNQKIFNELQ
-302 QSQLLEQQ
+302 QIIHDQQ
-310 SQLRDNKLRIHRLET
+310 FRIHRLET
-325 PFRAI
+325 PFRI
-330 NNVWKKF
+330 LKNLWRQF
-337 KQIKFK
+337 KYIG
-343 ITQKIIP
+343 P
-350 KINQKKIQAHQLTRS
+350 KIKQRLIQTQQLVQGV
-365 TLILIIRKLGL
+365 LILIIRNLGL

-386 RINRIKL
+386 RLNRIKL
-393 ENLSPRAKQIYDD
+393 KNLSPWAKQIYDD
-406 LKLSKKIN
+406 LRLAKKIN
-414 SKQEKS
+414 SKQDKP

>member
-1 MSESPG
+1 MSDSPSI
-7 KKNLDSLTSTN
+7 KKSDALASINVSSAN
-18 LSNPSDFYIA
+18 DFYIA

-46 YLPYIS
+46 YLPYIA

-99 SNLNVKKIDAISA
+99 SNLKVKKIDAISA
-112 LQELPNASLQI
+112 LQELPNASLHI

-152 GLLILETPNSENIQ
+152 GLLILETPNSENIN

-194 GFAFTTELR
+194 GFAYTTELR
-203 LNADISPAEDVWLT
+203 LNADISPAEGAWLT

-227 DYAII
+227 DYALI
-232 AQKAHKDLALN
+232 AQKAHGELALN
-243 LPIQMTSNNLGLSFE
+243 IPLQMTSNNLGLSFD

-265 SQLLNMDSKIRELLH
+265 SQLLNMNSKIG
-280 VQKMVTDWRE
+280 D
-290 ITLKQQSQLLEQ
+290 QLLSNQKIFNELQ
-302 QSQLLEQQ
+302 QIIHDQQ
-310 SQLRDNKLRIHRLET
+310 FRIHRLET
-325 PFRAI
+325 PFRI
-330 NNVWKKF
+330 LKNLWRQF
-337 KQIKFK
+337 KYIG
-343 ITQKIIP
+343 P
-350 KINQKKIQAHQLTRS
+350 KIKQRLIQTQQLVQGV
-365 TLILIIRKLGL
+365 LILIIRNLGL

-386 RINRIKL
+386 RLNRIKL
-393 ENLSPRAKQIYDD
+393 KNLSPWAKQIYDD
-406 LKLSKKIN
+406 LRLAKKIN
-414 SKQEKS
+414 SKQDKP

>member
-1 MSESPG
+1 MSESPS

-18 LSNPSDFYIA
+18 LSSPSDFYIA
-28 FENRYR
+28 FEDRYR

-46 YLPYIS
+46 YLPYIE
-52 PLKTVY
+52 PLKAIY

-112 LQELPNASLQI
+112 LQGLPNASLQI

-166 VATSSFYLDPTHRNP
+166 VATSNFYLDPTHRNP

-203 LNADISPAEDVWLT
+203 LNADISPAEDTWLT

-232 AQKAHKDLALN
+232 AQKAHKDSDLNALTQ
-243 LPIQMTSNNLGLSFE
+243 IASQKLGLSFE

-265 SQLLNMDSKIRELLH
+265 SQLLNMNANI
-280 VQKMVTDWRE
+280 
-290 ITLKQQSQLLEQ
+290 SQLFSSQKIFDELQ
-302 QSQLLEQQ
+302 QTIIDQQ
-310 SQLRDNKLRIHRLET
+310 SQLRDQKLRIHRLET
-325 PFRAI
+325 PFRII

-337 KQIKFK
+337 KQIKLK
-343 ITQKIIP
+343 TTQKIIP
-350 KINQKKIQAHQLTRS
+350 IINQKKIQAHQMTRS

-393 ENLSPRAKQIYDD
+393 KNLSPRAKQIYDD
-406 LKLSKKIN
+406 LSLAKEIN
-414 SKQEKS
+414 SKQDKS

>member
-1 MSESPG
+1 MSDSPS
-7 KKNLDSLTSTN
+7 KKKSDALDSINVSSAN
-18 LSNPSDFYIA
+18 DFYIA

-46 YLPYIS
+46 YLPYIA
-52 PLKTVY
+52 PLNTVY

-99 SNLNVKKIDAISA
+99 SNLKVKKIDAISA
-112 LQELPNASLQI
+112 LQELPNASLHI

-152 GLLILETPNSENIQ
+152 GLLILETPNSENIN

-203 LNADISPAEDVWLT
+203 LNADISPAEGAWLT

-227 DYAII
+227 DYALI
-232 AQKAHKDLALN
+232 AQKAHGELALN
-243 LPIQMTSNNLGLSFE
+243 IPIQMTSNNLGLSFD

-265 SQLLNMDSKIRELLH
+265 SQLLNMNSKIG
-280 VQKMVTDWRE
+280 D
-290 ITLKQQSQLLEQ
+290 QLLSNQKIFNELQ
-302 QSQLLEQQ
+302 QIILDQQ
-310 SQLRDNKLRIHRLET
+310 FRIHRLET
-325 PFRAI
+325 PFRI
-330 NNVWKKF
+330 LKNLWRQF
-337 KQIKFK
+337 KYIG
-343 ITQKIIP
+343 P
-350 KINQKKIQAHQLTRS
+350 KIKQRLIQTQQLVQGV
-365 TLILIIRKLGL
+365 LILIIRNLGL

-386 RINRIKL
+386 RLNRIKL
-393 ENLSPRAKQIYDD
+393 KNLSPWAKQIYDD
-406 LKLSKKIN
+406 LRLAKKIN
-414 SKQEKS
+414 SKQDKP

>member
-1 MSESPG
+1 MSDSPS
-7 KKNLDSLTSTN
+7 KKKSDALDSINVSSAN
-18 LSNPSDFYIA
+18 DFYID

-46 YLPYIS
+46 YLPYIA
-52 PLKTVY
+52 PLNTVY

-99 SNLNVKKIDAISA
+99 SNLKVKKIDAISA
-112 LQELPNASLQI
+112 LQELPNASLHI

-152 GLLILETPNSENIQ
+152 GLLILETPNSENIN

-203 LNADISPAEDVWLT
+203 LNADISPAEGAWLT

-227 DYAII
+227 DYALI
-232 AQKAHKDLALN
+232 AQKAHGELALN
-243 LPIQMTSNNLGLSFE
+243 IPLQMTSNNLGLSFD

-265 SQLLNMDSKIRELLH
+265 SQLLNMNSKIG
-280 VQKMVTDWRE
+280 D
-290 ITLKQQSQLLEQ
+290 QLLSNQKIFNELQ
-302 QSQLLEQQ
+302 QIILDQQ
-310 SQLRDNKLRIHRLET
+310 FRIHRLET
-325 PFRAI
+325 PFRI
-330 NNVWKKF
+330 LKNLWRQF
-337 KQIKFK
+337 KYIG
-343 ITQKIIP
+343 P
-350 KINQKKIQAHQLTRS
+350 KIKQRLIQTQQLVQGV
-365 TLILIIRKLGL
+365 LILIIRNLGL

-386 RINRIKL
+386 RLNRIKL
-393 ENLSPRAKQIYDD
+393 KNLSPWAKQIYDD
-406 LKLSKKIN
+406 LRLAKKIN
-414 SKQEKS
+414 SKQDKP

>member
-1 MSESPG
+1 MSDSPS
-7 KKNLDSLTSTN
+7 KKKSDALDSINVSSAN
-18 LSNPSDFYIA
+18 DFYIA

-46 YLPYIS
+46 YLPYIA
-52 PLKTVY
+52 PLNTVY

-99 SNLNVKKIDAISA
+99 SNLKVKKIDAISA
-112 LQELPNASLQI
+112 LQELPNASLHI

-152 GLLILETPNSENIQ
+152 GLLILETPNSENIN

-203 LNADISPAEDVWLT
+203 LNADISPAEGAWLT

-227 DYAII
+227 DYALI
-232 AQKAHKDLALN
+232 AQKAHGELALN
-243 LPIQMTSNNLGLSFE
+243 IPIQMTSNNLGLSFD

-265 SQLLNMDSKIRELLH
+265 SQLLNMNSKIG
-280 VQKMVTDWRE
+280 D
-290 ITLKQQSQLLEQ
+290 QLLSNQKIFNELQ
-302 QSQLLEQQ
+302 QIIHDQQ
-310 SQLRDNKLRIHRLET
+310 FRIHRLET
-325 PFRAI
+325 PFRI
-330 NNVWKKF
+330 LKNLWRQF
-337 KQIKFK
+337 KYIG
-343 ITQKIIP
+343 P
-350 KINQKKIQAHQLTRS
+350 KIKQRLIQTQQLVQGV
-365 TLILIIRKLGL
+365 LILIIRNLGL

-386 RINRIKL
+386 RLNRIKL
-393 ENLSPRAKQIYDD
+393 KNLSPWAKQIYDD
-406 LKLSKKIN
+406 LRLAKKIN
-414 SKQEKS
+414 SKQDKPS